1 MDRFAEFEALVAV
14 IEAGTFSAAGE
25 RLGVA
30 KSVISRRVSQLE
42 QRLGTRLV
50 HRTTRRLSLTD
61 AGRNFYQRA
70 VQILADL
77 DEAEQGISRE
87 SAELRGTL
95 KIAAPLSFGLVHLS
109 SALTEFLERHPAVEI
124 NLDLNDRN
132 INLVEEGFDVAIRIG
147 ELQDSTL
154 VARRLGTSRMVT
166 CASQV
171 YLERH
176 GEPLHPD
183 DLQRHI
189 GLQYSNISY
198 KQHWQFATR
207 DGRMLQ
213 AQPQI
218 RIRANN
224 GEVLACAAAAGMGI
238 TSGPTFILGRYLEHG
253 KLQRILLDYR
263 RPSVGIFA
271 VTPPGRLLPQ
281 RVQRF
286 IEFLSTRF
294 GDHPYWDAKRDISQK
309 KKMSTP
315 GPL

>member
-1 MDRFAEFEALVAV
+1 MDRFADIEALVAV
-14 IEAGTFSAAGE
+14 VESGTFSAAGE

-42 QRLGTRLV
+42 QRLGSRLL
-50 HRTTRRLSLTD
+50 HRTTRRLSVTD

-77 DEAEQGISRE
+77 DDAEQDVSAA

-95 KIAAPLSFGLVHLS
+95 KVAAPLSFGLAHLS
-109 SALTEFLERHPAVEI
+109 SALTDFLDQHPAIEV

-132 INLVEEGFDVAIRIG
+132 VNLVEEGFDLAVRIG

-166 CASQV
+166 CASRA

-198 KQHWQFATR
+198 KQHWQFVSR
-207 DGRMLQ
+207 DGKTLHG
-213 AQPQI
+213 QPQI

-224 GEVLACAAAAGMGI
+224 GEALACAAVAGMGI
-238 TSGPTFILGRYLEHG
+238 TTGPTFILGRYLTEG
-253 KLQRILLDYR
+253 ALQRILMDYR
-263 RPSVGIFA
+263 RPSIGIFA

-286 IEFLSTRF
+286 IEFLSGRF
-294 GDHPYWDAKRDISQK
+294 GDRPYWDEN
-309 KKMSTP
+309 
-315 GPL
+315 L

>member
-1 MDRFAEFEALVAV
+1 MDRFADIEALVAV
-14 IEAGTFSAAGE
+14 VESGTFSAAGE

-42 QRLGTRLV
+42 ERLGSRLL

-77 DEAEQGISRE
+77 DDAEQGASTE
-87 SAELRGTL
+87 STELRGTL
-95 KIAAPLSFGLVHLS
+95 KLAAPLSFGLAHLS
-109 SALTEFLERHPAVEI
+109 SALTDFLDQHPAIEV

-132 INLVEEGFDVAIRIG
+132 INLVEEGFDLAVRIG

-154 VARRLGTSRMVT
+154 VARRLGTSRMVA
-166 CASQV
+166 CASRA

-176 GEPLHPD
+176 GEPLHPK
-183 DLQRHI
+183 DLQRHT

-198 KQHWQFATR
+198 KQHWQFVTR
-207 DGRMLQ
+207 DGKTLQ

-224 GEVLACAAAAGMGI
+224 GEALACAAAAGLGI
-238 TSGPTFILGRYLEHG
+238 TTGPTFILGRYLKEG
-253 KLQRILLDYR
+253 KLQHILMDYP

-286 IEFLSTRF
+286 IEFLSSRF
-294 GDHPYWDAKRDISQK
+294 GDRPYWDED
-309 KKMSTP
+309 
-315 GPL
+315 L